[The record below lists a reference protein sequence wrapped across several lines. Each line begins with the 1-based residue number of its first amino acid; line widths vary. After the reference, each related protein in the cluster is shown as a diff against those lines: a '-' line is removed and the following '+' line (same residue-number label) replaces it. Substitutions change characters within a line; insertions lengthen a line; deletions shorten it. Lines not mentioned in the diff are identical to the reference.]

1 MEPDETVN
9 ANLLSEYNIARVLL
23 SPNSSEITIDD
34 DDSKNN
40 VYIHVDLTHYVILS
54 TSLAVY
60 VGFEMAEYSIEEG
73 STQPL
78 IIRIEREENPSPQQ
92 SFNISL
98 ELRAAST
105 ATEGLSGIN
114 DFKCVFKHR
123 TGEDFTMTMT
133 EMIMFSPQEMYK
145 EVKIMVVH
153 DDLGEGDELIFLDLL
168 SDVIGNDINVD
179 SERNSTEITIIEDD
193 GQLVA

>member
-1 MEPDETVN
+1 M
-9 ANLLSEYNIARVLL
+9 
-23 SPNSSEITIDD
+23 
-34 DDSKNN
+34 
-40 VYIHVDLTHYVILS
+40 
-54 TSLAVY
+54 Y

-78 IIRIEREENPSPQQ
+78 IIRIEREENSSPQQ

-98 ELRAAST
+98 ELSAAST

-114 DFKCVFKHR
+114 NFKCVLKHH
-123 TGEDFTMTMT
+123 TGEDFTTTMT

-145 EVKIMVVH
+145 EVKIMVVN
-153 DDLGEGDELIFLDLL
+153 DDLCEGDEVIFFDLL
-168 SDVIGNDINVD
+168 SHVIGNDINVNSD
-179 SERNSTEITIIEDD
+179 RNSTEITIIEDD